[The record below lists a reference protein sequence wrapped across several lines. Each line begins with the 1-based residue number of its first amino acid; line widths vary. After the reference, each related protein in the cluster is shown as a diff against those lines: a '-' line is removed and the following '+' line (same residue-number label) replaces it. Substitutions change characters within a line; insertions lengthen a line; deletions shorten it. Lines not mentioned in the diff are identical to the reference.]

1 MLLLDANGIA
11 DVSEL
16 VCLDCMVD
24 LIIWQMMYKSR
35 KKVLSYQVHFPVD
48 KVLNR
53 LVHRKSRT
61 ILFCLARPEQERAPS

>member
-1 MLLLDANGIA
+1 MA
-11 DVSEL
+11 DDVQKQE
-16 VCLDCMVD
+16 
-24 LIIWQMMYKSR
+24 KSTF
-35 KKVLSYQVHFPVD
+35 VPVHFPVD